1 MSSGEMNAN
10 ISADTGVSASTQKL
24 PIMPSSDIQDLIC
37 IGFGPASIAI
47 GVALTDAQ
55 LLSPNVTFLERQPKF
70 SWHSGM
76 QLPGAKMQISFL
88 KDMATPRNPHS
99 HFTFINYLFAKG
111 RLNNFINLSTFLP
124 SRAEYEDYLRWVARY
139 FEHRGVV
146 RYGQEVVAVE
156 PQKSSSGK
164 VSHFNVT
171 SRHVATGEVTTRSSK
186 RVVVAVGG
194 KARLPPQFPENHPQ
208 IVHSSQYSSRVHR
221 TLPDSQR
228 PYHIA
233 VVGNGQSGAEIF
245 NDLPSRF
252 PNAKVTMIIKGAHL
266 RPSDDSP
273 FVNEVFDPDR
283 VDGTFAQDP
292 EVRAQAITLDKATN
306 YGVVRLELLEHL
318 YDTLYSQKVKNP
330 DPSSWCLNIIPKRQV
345 VSTAT
350 VDDKLLL
357 KMKWVE
363 GGNVV
368 NGDDSE
374 LAVDAVFVATGY
386 LRNAHED
393 ILKQTRDLLPEAQR
407 EGTKFTVSRDY
418 KVLYD
423 ESKIEEGAGVWLQ
436 GCNEKTHGLSDSL
449 LSILAVRGGE
459 LVESM
464 FGKELAS
471 SGVERVRAMI

>member
-1 MSSGEMNAN
+1 
-10 ISADTGVSASTQKL
+10 
-24 PIMPSSDIQDLIC
+24 
-37 IGFGPASIAI
+37 
-47 GVALTDAQ
+47 
-55 LLSPNVTFLERQPKF
+55 
-70 SWHSGM
+70 
-76 QLPGAKMQISFL
+76 MQISFL

-99 HFTFINYLFAKG
+99 HFTFLSYLFANG

-139 FEHRGVV
+139 FEHRGLV
-146 RYGQEVVAVE
+146 RYGQEVLAIE
-156 PQKSSSGK
+156 PQKSDSGK

-194 KARLPPQFPENHPQ
+194 KAMLPAEFPENHPQ
-208 IVHSSQYSSRVHR
+208 IVHSSQYSARVHK

-233 VVGNGQSGAEIF
+233 VVGNGQSAAEIF

-252 PNAKVTMIIKGAHL
+252 PNAKVTLIIKGAHL

-292 EVRAQAITLDKATN
+292 DLREKAIKLDKATN

-318 YDTLYSQKVKNP
+318 YERLYIQKLKNP
-330 DPSSWCLNIIPKRQV
+330 DPSSWAVNIFNKRQV
-345 VSTAT
+345 ISTTT
-350 VDDKLLL
+350 VDGQLKL
-357 KMKWVE
+357 KMKRVE
-363 GGNVV
+363 DGSIVDGS
-368 NGDDSE
+368 DSE

-386 LRNAHED
+386 MRNAHEEM
-393 ILKQTRDLLPEAQR
+393 LKQTRVLLPVERRA
-407 EGTKFTVSRDY
+407 GTKFTVGRDY

-436 GCNEKTHGLSDSL
+436 GCNEKTHGVSSSHLISQLCDGEANPDSSSSAIPFSLS
-449 LSILAVRGGE
+449 
-459 LVESM
+459 
-464 FGKELAS
+464 
-471 SGVERVRAMI
+471 